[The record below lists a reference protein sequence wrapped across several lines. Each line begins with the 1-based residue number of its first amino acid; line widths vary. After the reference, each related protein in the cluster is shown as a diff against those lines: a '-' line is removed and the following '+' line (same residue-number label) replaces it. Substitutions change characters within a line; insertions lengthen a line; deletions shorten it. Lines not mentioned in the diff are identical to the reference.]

1 MINKEKLQNIF
12 NAVLSLDVY
21 FDKDLSSISFDD
33 IHNTI
38 IHCIKNY
45 NIIHLSDID
54 AANQVLDYLYL
65 KDIDITDTIISTLLH
80 KYELYKD
87 SFLDEYNTYGSI
99 IFTVRLTDKFNIIHN
114 LSTKDILTGEEIKLI
129 KEASLDYLGYLILI
143 LSILYDECN
152 GFDNLE
158 SSNEED
164 NIIPIKNEFNKL
176 QKFNISF
183 GELIDEVI
191 MDLQFTDV
199 NYSFLNSILEMW
211 AYASDKVFK
220 SIINLN
226 TKNSDIIKCID
237 TSLNLYNS
245 ILMYSNVK
253 VKDKVNMIREIKEL
267 LKVRNEQ
274 YNDSFHKFHLEFGSI
289 TMLIRLQD
297 KYNRLQ
303 NLIEPSKRKE
313 ELQLDSICDTLY
325 DFIGYLILT
334 YIELNRMY

>member
-12 NAVLSLDVY
+12 NTVLSLDVY

-114 LSTKDILTGEEIKLI
+114 LSTKDKLTEEEIKLI

-158 SSNEED
+158 D
-164 NIIPIKNEFNKL
+164 DVNIIPIKNEFNKL
-176 QKFNISF
+176 QKSSLSF
-183 GELIDEVI
+183 EDLIDNVI
-191 MDLQFTDV
+191 INLRFTDV

-211 AYASDKVFK
+211 SYASDKVFK

-237 TSLNLYNS
+237 ASLNLYNS
-245 ILMYSNVK
+245 ILVYSNVE
-253 VKDKVNMIREIKEL
+253 VKDKANIIGEIKQL